1 MVDSLRGRLAC
12 IAIVLVIAV
21 AALAC
26 GDTDAPPPVEKI
38 VTVTVEVEKIVEVPV
53 EVEKVGRSS
62 ASSRR
67 PRQRRRRRPLN
78 PGSHGSGHLQD
89 GAVRGS
95 DFPKYVELPRG
106 PAGSV
111 WTGYVISGYATQ
123 LYGYSAQRFDWVP
136 VAADGFPTPLAK
148 ETVNGTEFW
157 TTEVSLKSGVVW
169 SDGEELDG
177 G

>member
-12 IAIVLVIAV
+12 IAIVLVIAI

-53 EVEKVGRSS
+53 EVEKVVEVERIVQATPTAAAPEAAETPAATGP
-62 ASSRR
+62 AIYKMGLFEDPISRNMWNY
-67 PRQRRRRRPLN
+67 L
-78 PGSHGSGHLQD
+78 G
-89 GAVRGS
+89 
-95 DFPKYVELPRG
+95 G

-148 ETVNGTEFW
+148 ETIDGTEFW
-157 TTEVSLKSGVVW
+157 TTEVSLKQGVPGVTARN
-169 SDGEELDG
+169 
-177 G
+177 

>member
-1 MVDSLRGRLAC
+1 MGRLMR
-12 IAIVLVIAV
+12 VPLVFLVISLVV
-21 AALAC
+21 AASALAC

-53 EVEKVGRSS
+53 EVEKVVEVERIVQATPTAAAEAAETPAATGP
-62 ASSRR
+62 AIYKMGLFEDPISRNMWNY
-67 PRQRRRRRPLN
+67 L
-78 PGSHGSGHLQD
+78 G
-89 GAVRGS
+89 
-95 DFPKYVELPRG
+95 G

-148 ETVNGTEFW
+148 ETIDGTEFW
-157 TTEVSLKSGVVW
+157 TTEVSLKQRRRPGVTAKN
-169 SDGEELDG
+169 
-177 G
+177 